1 MAAAAARPDMHSSNR
16 TLTVGD
22 AVPACRLPALAA
34 TVGSGWEFDT
44 SWLRGRWVALMYWP
58 RPSALDAI
66 HEVAELVRT
75 SPIFAES
82 DTLFVAVS
90 AALPTDPGGR
100 PLHPRLASDLPF
112 PVLVDARHE
121 LEHALGLDAIGQS
134 RPVRASLI
142 ADPMGIVRWT
152 SLSELSAVQAVS
164 EAAHALSAVRGGGVG
179 ATAPG
184 RRLIRA
190 CAWCQRYQDEG
201 GWHTPETFIRRRTG
215 ADLTHGIC
223 HDCLCKQPR

>member
-1 MAAAAARPDMHSSNR
+1 MDRSDR

-44 SWLRGRWVALMYWP
+44 AWLRGRWVALLYWP

-66 HEVAELVRT
+66 HEVADLVRT
-75 SPIFAES
+75 SPIFAEP

-90 AALPTDPGGR
+90 AAFDAAAGAR
-100 PLHPRLASDLPF
+100 HLHPRLASDLPF
-112 PVLVDARHE
+112 PVLVDVRRE
-121 LEHALGLDAIGQS
+121 LEHALGLDAIGQA

-142 ADPMGIVRWT
+142 ADPMGVVRWT

-164 EAAHALSAVRGGGVG
+164 EAAHALSAVREGGVG
-179 ATAPG
+179 APAVS

-190 CAWCQRYQDEG
+190 CAWCRRLQDEG
-201 GWHTPETFIRRRTG
+201 GWHSAETYVRRRTG
-215 ADLTHGIC
+215 AELTHGIC
-223 HDCLCKQPR
+223 HDCLCKQSPR